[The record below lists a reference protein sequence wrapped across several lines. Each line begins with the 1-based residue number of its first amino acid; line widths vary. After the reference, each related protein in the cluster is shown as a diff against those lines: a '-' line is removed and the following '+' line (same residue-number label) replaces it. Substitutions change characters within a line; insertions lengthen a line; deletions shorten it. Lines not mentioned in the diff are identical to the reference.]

1 MSRSSD
7 FQKLS
12 VWRGRF
18 ERFSSCGLPVGRFCA
33 RERVSV
39 ASFCYWRKKLG
50 PGFIAR
56 AMGQRRRS
64 PDPSAS
70 ERGGVF
76 RPVTVVPAASGVRIH
91 LPGGTRIEVGTECS
105 EAVRAVVAEVV
116 RLDRGVH
123 VAGVDR
129 GSDARPVVL
138 RCASGDPSGLVQ
150 EAAAAG
156 CGVRSC

>member
-7 FQKLS
+7 SQKLI

-18 ERFSSCGLPVGRFCA
+18 QRFSSSGLPVGRFCA

-39 ASFCYWRKKLG
+39 ASFYYWRKKLG
-50 PGFIAR
+50 PGSIAR
-56 AMGQRRRS
+56 AMGRRRQAL
-64 PDPSAS
+64 DQSAS
-70 ERGGVF
+70 EHAGLF
-76 RPVTVVPAASGVRIH
+76 WPVTVVPATSAVRIH
-91 LPGGTRIEVGTECS
+91 LPGGTRIEVGAEHP

-129 GSDARPVVL
+129 DSNVRPGVLGCGSGA
-138 RCASGDPSGLVQ
+138 PSRLVQ
-150 EAAAAG
+150 EAADAG
-156 CGVRSC
+156 SGVRSC

>member
-7 FQKLS
+7 PQKLG

-18 ERFSSCGLPVGRFCA
+18 QRFSSSGLPVGRFCA

-39 ASFCYWRKKLG
+39 ASFYYWRKKLG
-50 PGFIAR
+50 PGSVAR
-56 AMGQRRRS
+56 AVGRGRRA
-64 PDPSAS
+64 PDQSSS

-76 RPVTVVPAASGVRIH
+76 RPVTVVPATSGVRIH

-129 GSDARPVVL
+129 GPDVRPVVL
-138 RCASGDPSGLVQ
+138 RCGSGDPSGLVQ
-150 EAAAAG
+150 EAADAG
-156 CGVRSC
+156 GGVRSC

>member
-1 MSRSSD
+1 MAGTVSAFFEFGVD
-7 FQKLS
+7 
-12 VWRGRF
+12 RGAV
-18 ERFSSCGLPVGRFCA
+18 LH

-39 ASFCYWRKKLG
+39 ASFYYWRKKLG
-50 PGFIAR
+50 PGSIAR
-56 AMGQRRRS
+56 AVGRRRRA

-138 RCASGDPSGLVQ
+138 RCAAGDPSGFVQ
-150 EAAAAG
+150 KAADAG
-156 CGVRSC
+156 CGVRPC